1 MVTGAFGLEQARG
14 LSSASLHEAAGRTG
28 ALPSVIKP
36 IDRSMILH
44 GPALPVRCP
53 GGDNLWIHR
62 AMAAA
67 RRGDVLVVDCGAGT
81 EFGYWG
87 EIMATSA
94 KALGIAGLV
103 ITGGVRDVLALIAL
117 GLPTFSA
124 TVCIQGTAKDPAGD
138 GTVGDEILIGAVP
151 VRRGD
156 LVVGDADGVLV
167 LDPGAAAR
175 AIPIAQEREAREI
188 TILEQVRAGAMT
200 LDVYNL

>member
-1 MVTGAFGLEQARG
+1 M
-14 LSSASLHEAAGRTG
+14 HEAAGRTG
-28 ALPSVIKP
+28 ALPSIIKP
-36 IDRSMILH
+36 IDRKMTLH

-53 GGDNLWIHR
+53 PGDNLWIHR
-62 AMAAA
+62 AMVEAAE
-67 RRGDVLVVDCGAGT
+67 GDVLVIDCGPGT

-87 EIMATSA
+87 EIMGTSA

-103 ITGGVRDVLALIAL
+103 ITGGVRDVLALRAL

-124 TVCIQGTAKDPAGD
+124 AICIQGTAKDPAGN
-138 GTVGDEILIGAVP
+138 GAVGEEILIGTVP

-167 LDPGAAAR
+167 LAPDAAAR
-175 AIPIAQEREAREI
+175 AIPIAQDRDAREA
-188 TILEQVRAGAMT
+188 TILEQVRARALT